1 MRSDGVRRQHM
12 AGACTQFSTNFYYE
26 TINSRLTALRKPGV
40 QERSLIYMRT
50 QLNIVT
56 LHFILI
62 LFQ

>member
-1 MRSDGVRRQHM
+1 MCSDGVRRQHM

-26 TINSRLTALRKPGV
+26 TNSRLTALRKPGV

-50 QLNIVT
+50 QLNTVT